1 MTNDAVIIV
10 GAGHAGAELAH
21 ALRKEGFEGRV
32 VLVSDEPHVPY
43 QKPPLSKDFL
53 KGDGASPLLLK
64 AEALY
69 GKLGIELLLGRSVT
83 DIDREARAVDLD
95 DGTRLDYGHLVL
107 ATGAR
112 NRRLPLPGLD
122 DPAVMELR
130 GLDHC
135 RTILSRAPGL
145 EHVAVV
151 GAGFIGLEIAAF
163 LREKGK
169 AVDVIELAD
178 RVMARAVSVPVSTWF
193 LALHEGMGTTIHLK
207 TGVTAIVHEA
217 GGVRVELS
225 DGGRLAA
232 GAVLLAAGVVPNVEL
247 AQAAGLEVADGIVV
261 DEMLVTSDPSISA
274 LGDCAAFPCVHGEG
288 RVRLESVQN
297 ANDQA
302 RSIARRLTGNPA
314 PYTNLPWFWSHQGPA
329 RLQIAGLSA
338 GYDETVLRGD
348 PSADKFSVFLY
359 RKGRLIAVESVNA
372 PADHLAARRLID
384 KGISVPPGV
393 AADPEADLKAM
404 AMV

>member
-1 MTNDAVIIV
+1 MTNEAVIIV

-21 ALRKEGFEGRV
+21 SLRKEGFDGSV
-32 VLVSDEPHVPY
+32 VLLSDEPHFPY

-53 KGDGASPLLLK
+53 KGDGGQPLLLK

-69 GKLGIELLLGRSVT
+69 EKLGIELVLGRRVAE
-83 DIDREARAVDLD
+83 IDRAGKSVLLD
-95 DGTRLDYGHLVL
+95 DGTRIAYSHLAL

-112 NRRLPLPGLD
+112 NWRPPLPGLD

-135 RTILSRAPGL
+135 RTILTRAAGL

-178 RVMARAVSVPVSTWF
+178 RVMARAVSEPVSAYF
-193 LALHEGMGTTIHLK
+193 LALHRGLGAGIHLK
-207 TGVTAIVHEA
+207 TGVTAVAHRA
-217 GGVRVELS
+217 DGVRLDLS
-225 DGGRLAA
+225 DGRSLQA
-232 GAVLLAAGVVPNVEL
+232 GAVLIAAGVVPNVEL
-247 AQAAGLEVADGIVV
+247 AAAAGLEISNGIVV
-261 DEMLVTSDPSISA
+261 DELLLTSDPSISA

-302 RSIARRLTGNPA
+302 RAIARRLMGNPA

-329 RLQIAGLSA
+329 RLQIAGLST
-338 GYDETVLRGD
+338 GHDKTVLRGD
-348 PSADKFSVFLY
+348 PADRFSVFLY
-359 RKGRLIAVESVNA
+359 RTGRLIAVESVNA
-372 PADHLAARRLID
+372 PADHLAARRLIE
-384 KGISVPPGV
+384 KGITVPPEL
-393 AADPEADLKAM
+393 AKDPQTDLKALTR
-404 AMV
+404 

>member
-1 MTNDAVIIV
+1 MTNEAVIIV

-21 ALRKEGFEGRV
+21 SLRKEGFDGSV
-32 VLVSDEPHVPY
+32 VLLSDEPHFPY

-53 KGDGASPLLLK
+53 KGDGGQPLLLK

-69 GKLGIELLLGRSVT
+69 EKLGIELVLGRRVAE
-83 DIDREARAVDLD
+83 IDRAGKSVLLD
-95 DGTRLDYGHLVL
+95 DGTRIAYSHLAL

-112 NRRLPLPGLD
+112 NRRPPLPGLD

-135 RTILSRAPGL
+135 RTILTRAAGL

-178 RVMARAVSVPVSTWF
+178 RVMARAVSEPVSAYF
-193 LALHEGMGTTIHLK
+193 LALHRGLGAGIHLK
-207 TGVTAIVHEA
+207 TGVTAVAHRA
-217 GGVRVELS
+217 DGVRLDLS
-225 DGGRLAA
+225 DGRSLQA
-232 GAVLLAAGVVPNVEL
+232 GAVLIAAGVVPNVEL
-247 AQAAGLEVADGIVV
+247 AAAAGLEISNGIVV
-261 DEMLVTSDPSISA
+261 DELLLTSDPSISA

-288 RVRLESVQN
+288 LVRLESVQN

-302 RSIARRLTGNPA
+302 RAIARRLMGNPA

-329 RLQIAGLSA
+329 RLQIAGLST
-338 GYDETVLRGD
+338 GHDKTVLRGD
-348 PSADKFSVFLY
+348 PADRFSVFLY
-359 RKGRLIAVESVNA
+359 RTGRLIAVESVNA
-372 PADHLAARRLID
+372 PADHLAARRLIE
-384 KGISVPPGV
+384 KGITVPPEL
-393 AADPEADLKAM
+393 AKDPQTDLKALTR
-404 AMV
+404 

>member
-1 MTNDAVIIV
+1 MSNEAVIIV

-21 ALRKEGFEGRV
+21 SLRKEGFEGRV
-32 VLVSDEPHVPY
+32 VLVCDEPHVPY

-69 GKLGIELLLGRSVT
+69 EKLGIELLLGRRVT
-83 DIDREARAVDLD
+83 DIDREAKAVRLD
-95 DGTRLDYGHLVL
+95 DGTRLDYGHLAL

-112 NRRLPLPGLD
+112 NRRPPVPGLD

-135 RTILSRAPGL
+135 RAILARAPGL

-169 AVDVIELAD
+169 AVEVIELAG
-178 RVMARAVSVPVSTWF
+178 RVMARAVSEPVSAWF
-193 LALHEGMGTTIHLK
+193 LALHRGMGTVVHLN
-207 TGVTAIVHEA
+207 TGVTAIAHEA
-217 GGVRVELS
+217 GGARVELS
-225 DGGRLAA
+225 DGGSLAA
-232 GAVLLAAGVVPNVEL
+232 GAILLAAGVVPNVEL
-247 AQAAGLEVADGIVV
+247 AEAAGLEIGDGIVV
-261 DEMLVTSDPSISA
+261 DEMLLTSDPSISA
-274 LGDCAAFPCVHGEG
+274 LGDCASFPCVHGER

-329 RLQIAGLSA
+329 RLQIAGLST
-338 GYDETVLRGD
+338 GYEETVLRGD

-372 PADHLAARRLID
+372 PADHLAARRLLD
-384 KGISVPPGV
+384 KGITVPPDV
-393 AADPEADLKAM
+393 AADPDADLKAL
-404 AMV
+404 AQ

>member
-1 MTNDAVIIV
+1 MTNEAVIIV

-21 ALRKEGFEGRV
+21 SLRKEGFDGSV
-32 VLVSDEPHVPY
+32 VLLSDEPHFPY

-53 KGDGASPLLLK
+53 KGDGGQPLLLK

-69 GKLGIELLLGRSVT
+69 EKLGIELVLGRRVAE
-83 DIDREARAVDLD
+83 IDRAGKSVLLD
-95 DGTRLDYGHLVL
+95 DGTSIAYSHLAL

-112 NRRLPLPGLD
+112 NRRPPLPGLD

-135 RTILSRAPGL
+135 RTILTRAAGL

-178 RVMARAVSVPVSTWF
+178 RVMARAVSEPVSAYF
-193 LALHEGMGTTIHLK
+193 LALHRGLGAGIHLK
-207 TGVTAIVHEA
+207 TGVTAVAHRA
-217 GGVRVELS
+217 DGVRLDLS
-225 DGGRLAA
+225 DGRSLQA
-232 GAVLLAAGVVPNVEL
+232 GAVLIAAGVVPNVEL
-247 AQAAGLEVADGIVV
+247 AAAAGLEISNGIVV
-261 DEMLVTSDPSISA
+261 DELLLTSDPSISA

-302 RSIARRLTGNPA
+302 RAIARRLMGNPA

-329 RLQIAGLSA
+329 RLQIAGLST
-338 GYDETVLRGD
+338 GHDKTVLRGD
-348 PSADKFSVFLY
+348 PADRFSVFLY
-359 RKGRLIAVESVNA
+359 RTGRLIAVESVNA
-372 PADHLAARRLID
+372 PADHLAARRLIE
-384 KGISVPPGV
+384 KGITVPPEL
-393 AADPEADLKAM
+393 AKDPQTDLKALTR
-404 AMV
+404 

>member
-53 KGDGASPLLLK
+53 KGDGVNPLLLK

-83 DIDREARAVDLD
+83 DIDREARAVHLD

-135 RTILSRAPGL
+135 RAILSRAPGL

-178 RVMARAVSVPVSTWF
+178 RVMARAVSEPVSAWF
-193 LALHEGMGTTIHLK
+193 RALHEGMGTTIHLK

-225 DGGRLAA
+225 DGRSLAA

-247 AQAAGLEVADGIVV
+247 AQAAGLEIADGIVV
-261 DEMLVTSDPSISA
+261 DEMLLTSDPSISA

-302 RSIARRLTGNPA
+302 RAIARRLTGHPA

-329 RLQIAGLSA
+329 RLQIAGLSS
-338 GYDETVLRGD
+338 GYDQTVLRGD
-348 PSADKFSVFLY
+348 PAADKFSVFLY

-372 PADHLAARRLID
+372 PADHLAARRLLD
-384 KGISVPPGV
+384 KGITVPPDV
-393 AADPEADLKAM
+393 AADPEADLKAL
-404 AMV
+404 AV